1 MFFTNDTES
10 NEYADVADNNPLVL
24 DGTVN
29 LEDGEEDSIPRVRGL
44 VELISDY
51 LGD

>member
-1 MFFTNDTES
+1 MFPHNETES
-10 NEYADVADNNPLVL
+10 NEKADIADNNPLVL

-29 LEDGEEDSIPRVRGL
+29 LEDYEEDSIPRVRGL

-51 LGD
+51 LHD

>member
-1 MFFTNDTES
+1 MYYANDTES
-10 NEYADVADNNPLVL
+10 NEKADNADNNPLVL

-29 LEDGEEDSIPRVRGL
+29 LEDYEEDSIPRVRGL

-51 LGD
+51 LHD